1 MPLHSRI
8 AQSSSPTRCRMIYF
22 RRLAER
28 LLPVLPG
35 AWEPL
40 RLGAVPL
47 LHRGSPVPLRRELP
61 VLLVFLPELRP
72 LPLLELLVWR
82 LPDREC

>member
-47 LHRGSPVPLRRELP
+47 LLRELP